1 MDSYDVRFWDIKRLG
16 NGTPARYRVRW
27 AVDGREHR
35 KSFKA
40 RPLADGFLDGLK
52 DAVRD
57 RRPFNPRTGLPEAE
71 TTGDELVTWY
81 QHARTYT
88 EAKWPNLAPV
98 SRRSV
103 AEALVT
109 VTIALSAKEPGAP
122 EGKVLRT
129 ALFAWAFNP
138 ATRDTSPPP
147 KIAAALGWAER
158 ASLPVA
164 ELEDTATVR
173 LALGACGKTLRGKAA
188 AGSTQR
194 RKRSVFYNAL
204 GYAVEQG
211 HLAANPVDRI
221 QWTTPAVAASVDR
234 RVVVS
239 PAQARDLLAAVR
251 RLSERGQ
258 HLEAFFACLYYAAL
272 RPSEAVMLRE
282 GDLYLPKKGWGRIV
296 LAASASRAGTAW
308 TDDGTARQE
317 RGLKHRADNETR
329 TIPIPPELV
338 RLLRAHIKRYGTT
351 PDGRIFQTAR
361 GGILQDS
368 GYNEVWTEARQKAL
382 TPAQYRSPLGRR
394 PYDLRHA
401 AVSLWLNSG
410 VPATEV
416 ARGTA
421 SRSCSRSTPTAS
433 TGRPTPPTSAS
444 PTPSA
449 PRTLPQ
455 TLVTKATA
463 APSRLLD
470 VCHAEDLWP
479 RLGRGQRS
487 WTGCY
492 ARAERKVVWPGRDGC
507 HGGWSGWPRRAGV
520 NGGRVAWGPWRLRLV
535 TFGDGCR
542 VGRGRRMVPVS
553 VTARDVRCCDHI
565 GA

>member
-1 MDSYDVRFWDIKRLG
+1 MDSYDVRFWDIKKLG
-16 NGTPARYRVRW
+16 NGNGSGSGARFRVRW
-27 AVDGREHR
+27 AVDGREHC

-40 RPLADGFLDGLK
+40 RPLADGFLTELK

-57 RRPFNPRTGLPEAE
+57 RRPFNPRTGLPEAD
-71 TTGDELVTWY
+71 TTGGGMVTWY
-81 QHARTYT
+81 EHARAYA
-88 EAKWPNLAPV
+88 EAKWAHLATV

-109 VTIALSAKEPGAP
+109 VTLALTTMEKGVP
-122 EGKVLRT
+122 EGKVLRQ
-129 ALFAWAFNP
+129 ALFGWAFNP
-138 ATRDTSPPP
+138 ATRDTSPPE
-147 KIAAALGWAER
+147 KIAAALDWAER
-158 ASLPVA
+158 ASLPVD

-173 LALGACGKTLRGKAA
+173 LALAACAKTLTGKAA

-211 HLAANPVDRI
+211 HLASNPVDRI
-221 QWTTPAVAASVDR
+221 QWTAPAVAASVDR

-239 PAQARDLLAAVR
+239 PAQARSLLAAVGG
-251 RLSERGQ
+251 LSERGQ
-258 HLEAFFACLYYAAL
+258 HLEAFFGCLYYAAL
-272 RPSEAVMLRE
+272 RPSEAVMVRE
-282 GDLYLPKKGWGRIV
+282 SDLYLPNKGWGRIV

-338 RLLRAHIKRYGTT
+338 RLLRANIKRYGTT

-368 GYNEVWTEARQKAL
+368 GYNEVWTEARKQAL
-382 TPAQYRSPLGRR
+382 TPAQQRSPLGRR

-416 ARGTA
+416 ARRAGHGVAVLLKIYAHCIDGQADAANQRITDA
-421 SRSCSRSTPTAS
+421 LGAAEADHDPGDEGDADSEPTA
-433 TGRPTPPTSAS
+433 
-444 PTPSA
+444 
-449 PRTLPQ
+449 
-455 TLVTKATA
+455 
-463 APSRLLD
+463 
-470 VCHAEDLWP
+470 
-479 RLGRGQRS
+479 
-487 WTGCY
+487 
-492 ARAERKVVWPGRDGC
+492 
-507 HGGWSGWPRRAGV
+507 
-520 NGGRVAWGPWRLRLV
+520 
-535 TFGDGCR
+535 
-542 VGRGRRMVPVS
+542 
-553 VTARDVRCCDHI
+553 
-565 GA
+565 

>member
-1 MDSYDVRFWDIKRLG
+1 MDSYDVRFWDIKKLG
-16 NGTPARYRVRW
+16 SGPAARHRVRW
-27 AVDGREHR
+27 AVDGREHC

-57 RRPFNPRTGLPEAE
+57 RRPFSPRTGLPEAE
-71 TTGDELVTWY
+71 SAGGELVTWY
-81 QHARTYT
+81 AHARAYA

-122 EGKVLRT
+122 EPKALRQ
-129 ALFAWAFNP
+129 ALFGWAFNP
-138 ATRDTSPPP
+138 ATRQLDPPE
-147 KIAAALGWAER
+147 KIAAALDWAQR

-173 LALGACGKTLRGKAA
+173 LALAACARNLNGKSA

-211 HLAANPVDRI
+211 HLGSNPVDRI
-221 QWTTPAVAASVDR
+221 QWSAPAVAASVDR

-239 PAQARDLLAAVR
+239 PAQARTLLAAVR
-251 RLSERGQ
+251 ALSERGQ
-258 HLEAFFACLYYAAL
+258 HLEAFFGCLYYAAL
-272 RPSEAVMLRE
+272 RPSEAVMLRQA
-282 GDLYLPKKGWGRIV
+282 DLYLPRSGWGRIV

-329 TIPIPPELV
+329 TIPIPPDLV
-338 RLLRAHIKRYGTT
+338 RLLRAHIKKYATT

-368 GYNEVWTEARQKAL
+368 GYNEVWTEARQQAL
-382 TPAQYRSPLGRR
+382 TPAQCKSPLGRR

-416 ARGTA
+416 AR
-421 SRSCSRSTPTAS
+421 
-433 TGRPTPPTSAS
+433 
-444 PTPSA
+444 
-449 PRTLPQ
+449 
-455 TLVTKATA
+455 
-463 APSRLLD
+463 
-470 VCHAEDLWP
+470 
-479 RLGRGQRS
+479 
-487 WTGCY
+487 
-492 ARAERKVVWPGRDGC
+492 
-507 HGGWSGWPRRAGV
+507 RAGHGV
-520 NGGRVAWGPWRLRLV
+520 AVLLKIYAHCIDGQADAANQRITDALGPAEPDRESGPGGEEDDDTEQA
-535 TFGDGCR
+535 
-542 VGRGRRMVPVS
+542 S
-553 VTARDVRCCDHI
+553 
-565 GA
+565 

>member
-1 MDSYDVRFWDIKRLG
+1 MDSYDVRFWDIKKLG
-16 NGTPARYRVRW
+16 NGPGSRFRVRW
-27 AVDGREHR
+27 AVDGREHC

-57 RRPFNPRTGLPEAE
+57 RRPFSPRTGLPETE
-71 TTGDELVTWY
+71 TTEGEMVTWY
-81 QHARTYT
+81 EHARAYA
-88 EAKWPNLAPV
+88 EAKWGNLAPV

-109 VTIALSAKEPGAP
+109 VTIALTSKEPGAP
-122 EGKVLRT
+122 EPKVLRQ

-138 ATRDTSPPP
+138 ATRDSDPPG
-147 KIAAALGWAER
+147 KIAAALDWARR

-164 ELEDTATVR
+164 DLEDTATVR
-173 LALGACGKTLRGKAA
+173 LALAACARTLTGKAA

-239 PAQARDLLAAVR
+239 PAQARSLLAAVR
-251 RLSERGQ
+251 ALSGRGQ

-282 GDLYLPKKGWGRIV
+282 ADLHLPKKGWGRID

-329 TIPIPPELV
+329 AIPIPPDLV
-338 RLLRAHIKRYGTT
+338 RLLRAHVKRHGTT

-368 GYNEVWTEARQKAL
+368 GYNEVWAEARIKAL
-382 TPAQYRSPLGRR
+382 TDAQHRSPLGRR

-416 ARGTA
+416 AR
-421 SRSCSRSTPTAS
+421 
-433 TGRPTPPTSAS
+433 
-444 PTPSA
+444 
-449 PRTLPQ
+449 
-455 TLVTKATA
+455 
-463 APSRLLD
+463 
-470 VCHAEDLWP
+470 
-479 RLGRGQRS
+479 
-487 WTGCY
+487 
-492 ARAERKVVWPGRDGC
+492 
-507 HGGWSGWPRRAGV
+507 RAGH
-520 NGGRVAWGPWRLRLV
+520 GVAVLLKIYAHCIDGQADAANQRITDALSTQDAQPEP
-535 TFGDGCR
+535 GDEGEWK
-542 VGRGRRMVPVS
+542 RR
-553 VTARDVRCCDHI
+553 
-565 GA
+565 

>member
-1 MDSYDVRFWDIKRLG
+1 MDSYDVRFWDIKKLG
-16 NGTPARYRVRW
+16 NGTGARYRVRW
-27 AVDGREHR
+27 AVDGREHC

-57 RRPFNPRTGLPEAE
+57 RRPFSPRTGLPGDE
-71 TTGDELVTWY
+71 TTEGEMITWY
-81 QHARTYT
+81 AHARAYT
-88 EAKWPNLAPV
+88 EAKWGSLAPV

-109 VTIALSAKEPGAP
+109 VTVALAAREPGAP

-138 ATRDTSPPP
+138 ATRDTDPPE
-147 KIAAALGWAER
+147 KITAVLDWAQRAA
-158 ASLPVA
+158 LPVA

-173 LALGACGKTLRGKAA
+173 LALAACAKTLTGKAA

-211 HLAANPVDRI
+211 HLSSNPVDRI

-234 RVVVS
+234 RAVVS
-239 PAQARDLLAAVR
+239 PAQARSLLAAVR
-251 RLSERGQ
+251 ALSGRGQ

-282 GDLYLPKKGWGRIV
+282 SDLHLPKQGWGRID

-308 TDDGTARQE
+308 TDHGTARQE
-317 RGLKHRADNETR
+317 RGLKHRAAHETR
-329 TIPIPPELV
+329 TIPIPPDLV
-338 RLLRAHIKRYGTT
+338 KLLRAHIKRYGTT

-368 GYNEVWTEARQKAL
+368 AYNEVWAEARKKAL

-416 ARGTA
+416 ARRAGHGVAVLLKIYAHCIDGQANAANQRITDALGTQYA
-421 SRSCSRSTPTAS
+421 QPELES
-433 TGRPTPPTSAS
+433 
-444 PTPSA
+444 
-449 PRTLPQ
+449 
-455 TLVTKATA
+455 
-463 APSRLLD
+463 D
-470 VCHAEDLWP
+470 DEAEDDSE
-479 RLGRGQRS
+479 QAS
-487 WTGCY
+487 
-492 ARAERKVVWPGRDGC
+492 
-507 HGGWSGWPRRAGV
+507 
-520 NGGRVAWGPWRLRLV
+520 
-535 TFGDGCR
+535 
-542 VGRGRRMVPVS
+542 
-553 VTARDVRCCDHI
+553 
-565 GA
+565 